1 MNSLKAVMP
10 GLMLGVAI
18 PIIAMLQERAK
29 EMLLFMGS

>member
-1 MNSLKAVMP
+1 MNNLKAVLP

-18 PIIAMLQERAK
+18 PIIAMLQDKAK